1 MHTMLPFLSAFAGS
15 LVLTLLLT
23 PVVRELNRRLG
34 MVDKPDPRRINTM
47 PVPRGGGV
55 AIVLGVAISYSLF
68 LLATGRPA
76 MFGLADGVFAKMSAL
91 SVAIAAIGL
100 ADDKFSLSPKVK
112 LLGQVVVALLVWGWA
127 GLGFSDLWPSL
138 PGWLDC
144 LMTVFWVV
152 GAVNAFNLIDGM
164 DGLACG
170 VALIATVGMAGAIFF
185 TAAPSSTLFHFA
197 LAGGIL
203 GFLRYNYHPASFFL
217 GDSGSMYLGFVLS
230 TLPLASHT
238 QNSYLVSVGIPL
250 LAMGVPIFDT
260 ALAILR
266 RSLRRLIAR
275 GGAEATG
282 RVMTADLDHLH
293 HRILRRVGLNQ
304 RTAAWILYAT
314 AAAGV
319 VIGFLAMALKSRTGG
334 LWLASLAFLAYMVFK
349 DSTVELFDSGRLL
362 ERMAHAQGREARRRT
377 MVWSAPFYVGVDLL
391 LLAGVFLLCVLLLEP
406 PLRSWHALRS
416 CMAIRVV
423 AAFISLA
430 LFRTYR
436 TVWSRAA
443 GLSWIRLLLACVFGS
458 VAGSTVIY
466 YWPTL
471 GQHSIGPMTLLY
483 AVLSFV
489 ALMSVRQIRNI
500 ARNLFYELDRA
511 RLDGRQR
518 TSRVLV
524 YGAGLR
530 YRAFRRE
537 LVRMAPRGDRMIVGL
552 LDDDVSLR
560 GKYVDDV
567 RVCGTINDAP
577 RVVGELK
584 ADAVVV
590 ACEVSDD
597 WLKVVREILA
607 PTGVKIT
614 RFAFTEEPL

>member
-1 MHTMLPFLSAFAGS
+1 MRAMLPFLAAFAGS

-23 PVVRELNRRLG
+23 PVVREINRRLG
-34 MVDKPDPRRINTM
+34 MVDKPDPRRINTV

-68 LLATGRPA
+68 LLVTGRPA
-76 MFGLADGVFAKMSAL
+76 MFGLADGVFAKLSAL
-91 SVAIAAIGL
+91 SAGIAALGL

-112 LLGQVVVALLVWGWA
+112 LLGQVAVALLVWGWA
-127 GLGFSDLWPSL
+127 GLGFGDLWPAV
-138 PGWLDC
+138 PAWLDC

-170 VALIATVGMAGAIFF
+170 VALIATIGMAGGIFF
-185 TAAPSSTLFHFA
+185 TATPSSTLFHCA

-203 GFLRYNYHPASFFL
+203 GFLRYNYHPASVFL
-217 GDSGSMYLGFVLS
+217 GDSGSMYIGFVLS
-230 TLPLASHT
+230 TLPLASHA

-275 GGAEATG
+275 GGTALTG

-319 VIGFLAMALKSRTGG
+319 AIGFLAMALKSRTGG
-334 LWLASLAFLAYMVFK
+334 LWLASVAFLAYVIFK
-349 DSTVELFDSGRLL
+349 DSTVELFDSGLLL
-362 ERMAHAQGREARRRT
+362 ERMAHAHGRAERRRK
-377 MVWSAPFYVGVDLL
+377 MVWSVPFYIGVDLL

-406 PLRSWHALRS
+406 SLRSGRALRS
-416 CMAIRVV
+416 CMAIRIV
-423 AAFISLA
+423 ASFVCLA

-436 TVWSRAA
+436 TVWSRAG
-443 GLSWIRLLLACVFGS
+443 GLNWVRLLLACVFGS
-458 VAGSTVIY
+458 VAGSTVVY
-466 YWPTL
+466 YWPTI
-471 GQHSIGPMTLLY
+471 GQHDIGPMTLLY

-489 ALMSVRQIRNI
+489 ALMAVRQIRTI
-500 ARNLFYELDRA
+500 ARNLFYELDRS
-511 RLDGRQR
+511 RLACRQR

-537 LVRMAPRGDRMIVGL
+537 LVRMTARSDRMVVGL

-560 GKYVDDV
+560 GKYVGDI

-577 RVVGELK
+577 RVIGELK
-584 ADAVVV
+584 VDAVVV
-590 ACEVSDD
+590 ACAVTDD

-607 PTGVKIT
+607 PTGVRVT
-614 RFAFTEEPL
+614 RFSFTEEPL